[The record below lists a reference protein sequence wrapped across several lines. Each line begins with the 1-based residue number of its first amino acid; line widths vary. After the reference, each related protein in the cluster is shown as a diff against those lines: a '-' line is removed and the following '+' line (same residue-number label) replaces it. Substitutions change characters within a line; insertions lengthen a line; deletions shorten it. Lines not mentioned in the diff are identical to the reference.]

1 MTDDEDSAAI
11 DEARLAPA
19 PGYRTMVTPP
29 DGFVH
34 RRELDEVRALL
45 CAAAEDGGAVGIT
58 TALRGAGGFGKT
70 TLAQALAFDDEVRAA
85 YPDGVLWATMGDGL
99 REGDRL
105 ARVQGLV
112 EWWGSSEKGAVFSTL
127 EAARAHLA
135 GLLDGRR
142 VLIVV
147 DDVWQS
153 ADVETF
159 RGAAT
164 LLVTTR
170 YGQTL
175 PAECR
180 RVDVDAM
187 ASSEAVELLAS
198 GLDVDEPARFA
209 ALARRLGEWPLLLRL
224 VNRQLRELAAGG
236 LDAALREV
244 EDELDEAGVTAFDV
258 EDDSAREKAVART
271 FEVGLRHLGAADRG
285 CFEEFAVFPEDADV
299 PLAVVERLW
308 GLRPA
313 AARKL
318 CGRFHDLSLLLR
330 FDRQARTI
338 RLHDVVR
345 QYLMGLQG
353 DAMPRLHGRLLERNC
368 PESGNW
374 TQLPRDEQY
383 LWRHLADHLVEADR
397 RDALRELLFDFGYLS
412 AKIAATGVNA
422 LMGDYDVLGEDGRA
436 FGPSLRARYV

>member
-127 EAARAHLA
+127 EAARAHLTE
-135 GLLDGRR
+135 LLDGRR

-153 ADVETF
+153 ADVEAF
-159 RGAAT
+159 RGTGT

-170 YGQTL
+170 DSRTL
-175 PAECR
+175 PAECQR
-180 RVDVDAM
+180 IDVDAM
-187 ASSEAVELLAS
+187 RRTEAVELLSS
-198 GLDVDEPARFA
+198 GLPAGEDT
-209 ALARRLGEWPLLLRL
+209 ALAELSERLGEWPLLLKL
-224 VNRQLRELAAGG
+224 VNRQLRRR
-236 LDAALREV
+236 LDLPGADLKAALSWV
-244 EDELDEAGVTAFDV
+244 
-258 EDDSAREKAVART
+258 
-271 FEVGLRHLGAADRG
+271 
-285 CFEEFAVFPEDADV
+285 
-299 PLAVVERLW
+299 
-308 GLRPA
+308 
-313 AARKL
+313 
-318 CGRFHDLSLLLR
+318 
-330 FDRQARTI
+330 
-338 RLHDVVR
+338 
-345 QYLMGLQG
+345 
-353 DAMPRLHGRLLERNC
+353 
-368 PESGNW
+368 
-374 TQLPRDEQY
+374 
-383 LWRHLADHLVEADR
+383 DR
-397 RDALRELLFDFGYLS
+397 R
-412 AKIAATGVNA
+412 
-422 LMGDYDVLGEDGRA
+422 
-436 FGPSLRARYV
+436 PW